1 MAQAIQWSFAHCNG
15 FDMPI
20 VLTLFLAICCA
31 PVPWTEPY
39 WGNRHWLSVAAT
51 AGLLGLVLARFVWV
65 TAKTLRMMRVPGH
78 RSEMLY
84 RYSRTRSRGL
94 LGLMGAFTLALHYG
108 GWGYTVTT
116 LMIPG
121 PELPMRFGAEFLLL
135 APFLGALMASWLAFY
150 PVEREFSRTPSLI
163 AYVVFQFRQQMV
175 LALLPITLVICQQS
189 LRRAYPESAERT
201 WFQLASLLS
210 VVSVLILAP
219 WLLRLVL
226 GWRPLPPGPLRELLM
241 LSARRLQFRFSDLM
255 LWPTHGAVANAMVAG
270 VLPSPRYVLMTDR
283 LIAEL
288 TADELEAV
296 LGHEIGHVKHRHLIL
311 YVLFV
316 GLSIAVLAG
325 CVQWIDR
332 ALPADAWLRSTLD
345 GLGEWGTLA
354 SMVVAAVY
362 ILFAF
367 GFVSR
372 RCEREA
378 DLYGCRAVSCDRP
391 DCDGHAN
398 QTLITGVTTQTP
410 PCPTGIRTFIAAL
423 ERVAVS
429 NGISRDDPGWL
440 SSWQHGS
447 IARRVAF
454 LERALHDPAVERRFR
469 SQMRWFKLA
478 VIGVL
483 VGLAVTLSLMGEL
496 EWPF

>member
-1 MAQAIQWSFAHCNG
+1 
-15 FDMPI
+15 MPI

-31 PVPWTEPY
+31 PVPWAEPF
-39 WGNRHWLSVAAT
+39 WGNRPWLSAAAT
-51 AGLLGLVLARFVWV
+51 AGLLGVVIARFIWV

-84 RYSRTRSRGL
+84 RYSRTRARGL
-94 LGLMGAFTLALHYG
+94 LWLMGTFGIALNYG
-108 GWGYTVTT
+108 GWGWTVTT
-116 LMIPG
+116 MLSAG
-121 PELPMRFGAEFLLL
+121 PDEPMRFGGEFLII
-135 APFLGALMASWLAFY
+135 APFLGALVASWLAFY
-150 PVEREFSRTPSLI
+150 PVEREFSRTPNLI
-163 AYVVFQFRQQMV
+163 SYMVFQFRQQMV
-175 LALLPITLVICQQS
+175 LALLPITLVVCEQS
-189 LRRAYPESAERT
+189 IRRSYPEAAERT
-201 WFQLASLLS
+201 WFHLLS
-210 VVSVLILAP
+210 ISGVLGVLILAP
-219 WLLRLVL
+219 WVLRIVL
-226 GWRPLPPGPLRELLM
+226 GWRPLPAGPLRELLM
-241 LSARRLQFRFSDLM
+241 LSARRLKFRFSDLM

-270 VLPSPRYVLMTDR
+270 ILPNPRYVLMTDK
-283 LIAEL
+283 LISEL

-296 LGHEIGHVKHRHLIL
+296 LGHEIGHVRHRHLIL

-316 GLSIAVLAG
+316 GLSLAVLAG
-325 CVQWIDR
+325 FAQWADQV
-332 ALPADAWLRSTLD
+332 LPANGWLRTTIV

-354 SMVVAAVY
+354 TMVLAAVY
-362 ILFAF
+362 VLFAF

-378 DLYGCRAVSCDRP
+378 DLFGCRAVSCGRL

-398 QTLITGVTTQTP
+398 HALISGVTTQTP

-429 NGISRDDPGWL
+429 NGISRDKPGWL

-454 LERALHDPAVERRFR
+454 LESAMHDPAVEQRFR
-469 SQMRWFKLA
+469 SRMRWFKLA

-483 VGLAVTLSLMGEL
+483 ATLAVTLSLAGEL